1 MFVVKSWLR
10 KRTWTSEGIVSFTK
24 EKVDKEVPK
33 RKGEGDS
40 IRIGRRLY
48 GIKGINACGHE

>member
-40 IRIGRRLY
+40 IRIGRR
-48 GIKGINACGHE
+48 